1 MKQDIQYINSKPFKC
16 LLQQYIIEPQEQE
29 GKNDY
34 LHEDGNIS
42 IDYIIRYINNLF
54 MSGLSTFF
62 EDEDEDEKGTIK
74 NDFLYQKLNNRLNKI
89 RNILFKLDVDGA
101 ESIKTN

>member
-16 LLQQYIIEPQEQE
+16 LLQQYIIEPQEQG

-54 MSGLSTFF
+54 MSGLSSLF
-62 EDEDEDEKGTIK
+62 EDIDEEDNEKY
-74 NDFLYQKLNNRLNKI
+74 DYLYNKLNNRLNKI